1 MIRLT
6 RLNNEPF
13 LVNCELI
20 EFVDE
25 TPDTI
30 ISMMSGRKIVVSE
43 SSAEVK
49 RLVIEYKQSL
59 IHMKNIVDFDS

>member
-6 RLNNEPF
+6 RLNQEKF

-30 ISMMSGRKIVVSE
+30 ISMMSGRKVLVSE
-43 SSAEVK
+43 ASEEVK
-49 RLVIEYKQSL
+49 RLVLEYKREIYRITSAPDP
-59 IHMKNIVDFDS
+59 V

>member
-25 TPDTI
+25 TPDTVV
-30 ISMMSGRKIVVSE
+30 SMMSGRKIVVAE
-43 SSAEVK
+43 SSSEVK
-49 RLVIEYKQSL
+49 RLVLEYKREIFCVTAL
-59 IHMKNIVDFDS
+59 ADNKA